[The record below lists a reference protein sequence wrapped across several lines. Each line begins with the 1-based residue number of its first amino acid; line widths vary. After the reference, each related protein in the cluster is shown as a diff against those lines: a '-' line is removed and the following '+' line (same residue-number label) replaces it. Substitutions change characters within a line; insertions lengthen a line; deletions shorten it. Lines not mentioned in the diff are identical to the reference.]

1 MSIDVSHCVN
11 VGDPDCN
18 EFDLDR
24 SHKLT
29 IFGNKRGLKPKEKKK
44 KVMLTFLG
52 MQVLEPPSK
61 KN

>member
-1 MSIDVSHCVN
+1 MSIDVSHRVN

-18 EFDLDR
+18 EFDFDR

-29 IFGNKRGLKPKEKKK
+29 FFGNKRGLKPKEKKK

-52 MQVLEPPSK
+52 M
-61 KN
+61 